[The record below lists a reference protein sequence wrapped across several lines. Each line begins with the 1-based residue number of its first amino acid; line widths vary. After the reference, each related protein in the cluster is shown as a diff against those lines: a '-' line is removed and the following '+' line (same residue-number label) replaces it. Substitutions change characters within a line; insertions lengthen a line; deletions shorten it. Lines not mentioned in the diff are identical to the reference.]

1 MKRIAL
7 AALALMLT
15 VGSFAGSH
23 KHAAKKDCAKC
34 EKSQCTLACNQTGCC
49 HKS

>member
-7 AALALMLT
+7 AALAIMLT
-15 VGSFAGSH
+15 VSSFAAGH
-23 KHAAKKDCAKC
+23 KHAAKKECTKC
-34 EKSQCTLACNQTGCC
+34 EKAQCNPSCNQTGCC

>member
-7 AALALMLT
+7 AALAIMLT
-15 VGSFAGSH
+15 VGSFASGH
-23 KHAAKKDCAKC
+23 KRAAKKECTKC
-34 EKSQCTLACNQTGCC
+34 EKTQCNPSCDQTGCC